1 MFNAHREKKEAAERQ
16 SALDAWSE
24 QVHELQYLLEIA
36 QGQTQPSYDNLIL
49 KPGEA
54 GVFRVSGVGLIEERK
69 GAGHW
74 QGASQGISFPIGKI
88 AGRPVRYRVGEARG
102 HYVSGPPV
110 PTAVNHGIM
119 TVTTQRIVYQGA
131 TRTAECPYA
140 KLLGI
145 QHSPGVMT
153 ISVSNRQRPTVLSFG
168 PALDAEVSNCL
179 SVALAVFH
187 SEAAQAAGQLQ
198 SQIAELQASKPAS
211 A

>member
-1 MFNAHREKKEAAERQ
+1 MFNAHREKKEAAELQ
-16 SALDAWSE
+16 PALEAWGE

-36 QGQTQPSYDNLIL
+36 QGQNRPSYDNLIL

-74 QGASQGISFPIGKI
+74 QGASQGISFPIGKV
-88 AGRPVRYRVGEARG
+88 AGRPVRYRVGETRG

-110 PTAVNHGIM
+110 PTAVDEGVM
-119 TVTTQRIVYQGA
+119 TITTQRIVYQGA
-131 TRTAECPYA
+131 AKTAECPYV

-145 QHSPGVMT
+145 QHAPGVIT
-153 ISVSNRQRPTVLSFG
+153 ISVSNRQRPTVLHFG
-168 PALDAEVSNCL
+168 AGLDAEVSNCL
-179 SVALAVFH
+179 SVAMSIFNG
-187 SEAAQAAGQLQ
+187 EADQAAAQLQ
-198 SQIAELQASKPAS
+198 SQIAELQTSKPAS